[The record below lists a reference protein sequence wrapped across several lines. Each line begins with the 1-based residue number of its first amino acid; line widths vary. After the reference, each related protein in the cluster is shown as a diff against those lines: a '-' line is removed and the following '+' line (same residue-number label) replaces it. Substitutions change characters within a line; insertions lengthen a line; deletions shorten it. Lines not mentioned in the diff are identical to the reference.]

1 MSGLFLDQADEVM
14 RIAQAVPMS
23 VPLDGLCL
31 IWAAAEMNKDVEET
45 YYA

>member
-14 RIAQAVPMS
+14 IPMS

-31 IWAAAEMNKDVEET
+31 IWAAAEMNKDVEDEN
-45 YYA
+45 